1 MNVFKELQTVLKIL
15 DILTKKFDEMYG
27 TKEDMYALQNLP
39 SPPSMDSFDVLSSKL
54 PDIPSTSLDDDFE
67 LSESDSE
74 EPAFLQG
81 ITMQNQPI
89 IHSVT
94 PPVLNNQP
102 TNVDVDSSISKLRD
116 ALRRSLSSLDESSE
130 RSITPPLNSLSSS
143 TSSLQSSD
151 ESSTGNM
158 NPNLNYNQIPSS
170 KDIIESQN
178 EFKRKSPSPEPSLDS
193 LSSIMQWHRE
203 QQEISS
209 KQEEIVNNSFFIPDI
224 LNTPISSTP
233 SPLHSSTEY
242 DVRPVTPVNIPISPP
257 SPQPDPY
264 IQSPYNSYGQY
275 SSFQEQPVT
284 PASPISEDEIGQLVL
299 INGEIKMLSPATGQ
313 LIELPV
319 GVHIVPQGIPLD
331 PNTYIIPELDDG
343 TYILPDGTQLIPI
356 HPVEQ

>member
-1 MNVFKELQTVLKIL
+1 LKIL
-15 DILTKKFDEMYG
+15 DILTKKFDEMYD
-27 TKEDMYALQNLP
+27 TKEDMNAIQNLP
-39 SPPSMDSFDVLSSKL
+39 SPPSYNSFEDLSSKL
-54 PDIPSTSLDDDFE
+54 PNIPSNSLDDDFE

-89 IHSVT
+89 EHSIT
-94 PPVLNNQP
+94 PPISNNHS

-130 RSITPPLNSLSSS
+130 RSITPPLNSLSNS
-143 TSSLQSSD
+143 TSSLPSLD
-151 ESSTGNM
+151 EYSTGNI
-158 NPNLNYNQIPSS
+158 NPMLTNNQIPSS
-170 KDIIESQN
+170 KDIMNSQN
-178 EFKRKSPSPEPSLDS
+178 EFKRKTPSPEPSLDS

-224 LNTPISSTP
+224 LNTPISSNS
-233 SPLHSSTEY
+233 SPLDSSSEY
-242 DVRPVTPVNIPISPP
+242 DVKPVTTVNIPISPP

-264 IQSPYNSYGQY
+264 NSYGQY
-275 SSFQEQPVT
+275 SSFQEKPVS
-284 PASPISEDEIGQLVL
+284 PASPISEDEIGQLVS
-299 INGEIKMLSPATGQ
+299 INGEIKMISPATGQ
-313 LIELPV
+313 LIELPL
-319 GVHIVPQGIPLD
+319 GVHIVPQGIPLN